1 MTKLKLSL
9 NKGMIAMRKAG
20 AMTVQR
26 KTIYDILSAA
36 QDHPTAAEIIEKL
49 KAGGYQFAYATVYN
63 TLKYLTEE
71 GLIHELKLE
80 GDASRYDARTEDH
93 QHILCMSCGK
103 VDEVFVETP
112 ADWLQSIA
120 KQTGYEI
127 KEEQYLFKGVCAAC
141 NNTKKSTH

>member
-1 MTKLKLSL
+1 
-9 NKGMIAMRKAG
+9 MIAMRKAG

-36 QDHPTAAEIIEKL
+36 HDHPTAAEIIEKL
-49 KAGGYQFAYATVYN
+49 KAGGHQFAYATVYN

-80 GDASRYDARTEDH
+80 GDASRYDARIEDH
-93 QHILCMSCGK
+93 QHILCTTCGK

-112 ADWLQSIA
+112 ADWLHSIA
-120 KQTGYEI
+120 LQTGYEI
-127 KEEQYLFKGVCAAC
+127 QEEQHLFKGVCAAC
-141 NNTKKSTH
+141 SSTKKSAH